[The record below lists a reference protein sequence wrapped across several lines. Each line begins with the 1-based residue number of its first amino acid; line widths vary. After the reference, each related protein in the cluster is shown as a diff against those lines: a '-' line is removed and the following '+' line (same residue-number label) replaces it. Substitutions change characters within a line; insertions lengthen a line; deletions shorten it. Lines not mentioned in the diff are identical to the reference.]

1 MVQDGEKD
9 VEKDVDSGK
18 HDRGHFDHEI
28 VTYVE
33 RGLENTKEADWIIH
47 LLFDSNMDESEVR

>member
-9 VEKDVDSGK
+9 VNSGK

-28 VTYVE
+28 VTYIE
-33 RGLENTKEADWIIH
+33 RGLENSKEAYWIIH
-47 LLFDSNMDESEVR
+47 SLFDSNMDKSEVR